1 MSKFDTYL
9 DDVLRDARILLNG
22 TFKKG
27 KKEAQAILES
37 HVENSKERLQRWTK
51 LLASGEITEF
61 EFKLLL
67 NNQIT
72 LGRMRLRTVKV
83 IGKKAALEF
92 RDNLRV
98 LFIDKAFEIF
108 L

>member
-9 DDVLRDARILLNG
+9 DEVMGDARILLNS
-22 TFKKG
+22 TINKG
-27 KKEAQAILES
+27 KKEAQAILEA

-51 LLASGEITEF
+51 LLAKGEITEF

-72 LGRMRLRTVKV
+72 LGRMRLRTIKV
-83 IGKKAALEF
+83 IGKKAAREF
-92 RDNLRV
+92 RDKLRA
-98 LFIDKAFEIF
+98 LFIDNAFEIF

>member
-1 MSKFDTYL
+1 MSKFDRYI
-9 DDVLRDARILLNG
+9 DEVMADARILLNG
-22 TFKKG
+22 TITQG

-37 HVENSKERLQRWTK
+37 HVENSRERLQRWTK

-92 RDNLRV
+92 RDSLRA

>member
-9 DDVLRDARILLNG
+9 DEVMGDARILLNG
-22 TFKKG
+22 TIKRG

-51 LLASGEITEF
+51 LLANGDITKF

-67 NNQIT
+67 KNQIT
-72 LGRMRLRTVKV
+72 LGRMRLRTIKV

-92 RDNLRV
+92 RDKLRA
-98 LFIDKAFEIF
+98 LFIDKAFETF